1 MEVTKGKTL
10 RGSLMAST
18 ASVLAAMAF
27 TTASAYAQD
36 SQQNAEAEF
45 EEVVVTG
52 SRIPRKDL
60 VANSPVNVIS
70 SEEIAVGG
78 FVEVD
83 RVLDGLP
90 QTASSNG
97 PTTNNPGN
105 GQANVNLR
113 NLGTARTLVLLNGR
127 RMVGTAT
134 NGVVDLN
141 NIPPALIKQVEVV
154 TGGASAVYGSD
165 AMAGVV
171 NFILKDDFEGVQV
184 NGQYGLSQEGD
195 SERYNVDFTLG
206 GNFADGR
213 GNVVISGNYL
223 KREQTLA
230 GDRDFAAVQLDEF
243 KDANG
248 NPIYLPGGSSS
259 IPQGRF
265 SGSGGFNYLVD
276 DNGNPVAYDGS
287 QHAYNFAPVNNLQL
301 PLKRHSISGM
311 GNYQLTDDINLF
323 AEMMYTNNVIE
334 RQLAATPFSES
345 NVDIDLRN
353 PYMSTALR
361 NLFATRDTDGDNIVQ
376 LTINRRMLEA
386 GPRLSED
393 NHKMFRYVVGF
404 NGEVGNGLNWE
415 VFYNYGK
422 SETSQRQDGNI
433 VISRFRAGMMV
444 DPNDPTQCLNP
455 ANGCVVL
462 NPFGEGNMT
471 EEMINY
477 LKIAATNLTSVT
489 QQQVG
494 ATIAGSLIDLPAG
507 ELGFA
512 AGVEYRKESAHTQ
525 PDTFLATGDID
536 GFNAG
541 QPTSGSYDV
550 KELYLETVVPILSGV
565 AGAQYL
571 GIEAGIRFSDY
582 STAGGVTSYKIG
594 GEWRPIDDVKFRG
607 LYQRAVR
614 APNVNELFLGASNSF
629 PGATDFC
636 NDDANRTQ
644 AERDFCLLLGVPA
657 DQIDGFQQNDAQIE
671 SLLGGNPDLYE
682 ETSTT
687 WSVGAVVTPEAVPG
701 LTITADYYSIVVDD
715 AIAALGGGLQ
725 GTMDACNQV
734 LDLNDRYCQA
744 LTARRSDGQ
753 LEKVPLLN
761 ENIARFTAK
770 GVDFSVMYNFDAL
783 GGNFDIRM
791 LGTRFLEGITQGSP
805 FVAAN
810 DCVGLIGVRTICGRA
825 NPKWSF
831 TTRLTYSI
839 EDFSASIR
847 HRYID
852 SVTDERVAFG
862 TRAEEDTLVPVIP
875 SVNYFDLGFRYQLSE
890 NLSLFTNVDNLFNK
904 KAPVFGR
911 GVAGQL
917 NTDAGTYDV
926 VGRRFTFGFRA
937 NF

>member
-1 MEVTKGKTL
+1 
-10 RGSLMAST
+10 MAST

-27 TTASAYAQD
+27 TTAGAYAQD
-36 SQQNAEAEF
+36 SQQNADAEF

-223 KREQTLA
+223 NRAQTLA

-243 KDANG
+243 LDDDG

-276 DNGNPVAYDGS
+276 DSGNPVAYDGS

-311 GNYQLTDDINLF
+311 GNYQLTDEINLF

-353 PYMSTALR
+353 PYMSQSLR
-361 NLFATRDTDGDNIVQ
+361 NLFATRDTDNDNIVQ

-393 NHKMFRYVVGF
+393 NHKLFRYVVGF

-462 NPFGEGNMT
+462 NLFGEGNMT

-594 GEWRPIDDVKFRG
+594 GEWRPIDDIKIRG

-644 AERDFCLLLGVPA
+644 AERDFCLQLGVPA
-657 DQIDGFQQNDAQIE
+657 DQIDGFQQSDAQIE

-770 GVDFSVMYNFDAL
+770 GVDFSVLYNFDAL
-783 GGNFDIRM
+783 GGNFDIRL

-805 FVAAN
+805 FVEAN

-825 NPKWSF
+825 NPKWAF
-831 TTRLTYSI
+831 TTRLTYSV
-839 EDFSASIR
+839 EDFSASLR

-875 SVNYFDLGFRYQLSE
+875 SVNYFDLGFRYQLNE

>member
-1 MEVTKGKTL
+1 MSEYKGKTL
-10 RGSLMAST
+10 KAGLMAST

-27 TTASAYAQD
+27 TTAGAYAQE
-36 SQQNAEAEF
+36 SQDAEAEF

-60 VANSPVNVIS
+60 IANSPVNVIS
-70 SEEIAVGG
+70 SEEIAVGA

-83 RVLDGLP
+83 RVLDSLP

-113 NLGTARTLVLLNGR
+113 NLGTQRTLVLLNGR
-127 RMVGTAT
+127 RMVGTGA

-141 NIPPALIKQVEVV
+141 NIPPALVKQVEVV

-195 SERYNVDFTLG
+195 SERYNVDFTMG

-213 GNVVISGNYL
+213 GNVVIYGNYL
-223 KREQTLA
+223 KRAQTLA

-243 KDANG
+243 LDDDG
-248 NPIYLPGGSSS
+248 NPIFLPGGSSS

-265 SGSGGFNYLVD
+265 SGSGGFNFLVD

-301 PLKRHSISGM
+301 PLDRVSVTAL
-311 GNYQLTDDINLF
+311 GNYQITEGINMF
-323 AEMMYTNNVIE
+323 AEMMYANNKIE
-334 RQLAATPFSES
+334 AQLAATPFSEA

-361 NLFATRDTDGDNIVQ
+361 NLFATRDTDGDQVVQ

-386 GPRLSED
+386 GPRLNID
-393 NHKMFRYVVGF
+393 NNKMHRYVLGF
-404 NGEVGNGLNWE
+404 NGDLDNGMNWE

-422 SETSQRQDGNI
+422 AEQTQRQDGNI

-455 ANGCVVL
+455 ENGCVVL
-462 NPFGEGNMT
+462 NPFGEGSMT

-477 LKIAATNLTSVT
+477 LKIAATNVT
-489 QQQVG
+489 IVSQQQVG
-494 ATIAGSLIDLPAG
+494 ATIAGSLIELPAG
-507 ELGFA
+507 DLGFA
-512 AGVEYRKESAHTQ
+512 AGVEYRKEKAETQ
-525 PDTFLATGDID
+525 PDTFLATGDVD

-541 QPTSGSYDV
+541 QPTKGDFDV
-550 KELYLETVVPILSGV
+550 KEVYLETVIPILSGV
-565 AGAQYL
+565 AGAEYL

-594 GEWRPIDDVKFRG
+594 GEWRPFADLKFRG

-629 PGATDFC
+629 PGGTDFC
-636 NDDANRTQ
+636 NATSDRTA
-644 AERDFCLLLGVPA
+644 AERDFCLQLGVPA
-657 DQIDGFQQNDAQIE
+657 DQIDTFQQQDAQIE
-671 SLLGGNPDLYE
+671 VLLGGNPDLYE

-687 WSVGAVVTPEAVPG
+687 WSVGAIVTPEAVPG
-701 LTITADYYSIVVDD
+701 LTVTVDYYSIVVDD

-725 GTMDACNQV
+725 GTLDACNQV
-734 LDLNDRYCQA
+734 LDLNDKYCQA
-744 LTARRSDGQ
+744 LSTRRADGQ

-770 GVDFSVMYNFDAL
+770 GVDFSAAYNFDAL
-783 GGNFDIRM
+783 GGNFDLRV
-791 LGTRFLEGITQGSP
+791 LGTRFLEGVTQGSP
-805 FVAAN
+805 FVEAN

-825 NPKWSF
+825 NPKWAF
-831 TTRLTYSI
+831 NTRLTYSI
-839 EDFSASIR
+839 EDFTASVR
-847 HRYID
+847 HRYIGG
-852 SVTDERVAFG
+852 VTDERVAFG
-862 TRAEEDTLVPVIP
+862 TKPREETLVPEIP
-875 SVNYFDLGFRYQLSE
+875 AVNYFDLGLRYALSE
-890 NLSLFTNVDNLFNK
+890 NLSLFTNVDNVFNK
-904 KAPVFGR
+904 KAPIMGR